1 MKRLLVLVAAIGFLC
16 FMADRGDSQTGEFR
30 TITLSGV
37 NDVIIDST
45 LTTALMNDKRA
56 YINGIYYWWD
66 NAANTNPFYI
76 EIVRG
81 QSALVTAG
89 SQRAFRFSEAM
100 TSGGVKGSTIPVN
113 ITSGADSTLYFVVSA
128 ASSDSLFVSFSYRLV
143 GK

>member
-1 MKRLLVLVAAIGFLC
+1 MKKLLLLVGIMSLLC
-16 FMADRGDSQTGEFR
+16 LGADRGESQTGEYK

-45 LTTALMNDKRA
+45 LTTALMNNKRV

-113 ITSGADSTLYFVVSA
+113 LTSGTDSTLYFVVSA
-128 ASSDSLFVSFSYRLV
+128 TSSDSLFVSFNYRIV
-143 GK
+143 GN